1 MASQLTLS
9 GDSMENTK
17 TTQRSYTS
25 VVAHYRDNT
34 LYATSKH
41 FGLNTKTILRWAADQ
56 DKIRKSKKGSK
67 HVKPQRKAVYPDME
81 EVLYQEHRRKGL
93 KVKGYWFKARA
104 RQLMSEMH
112 PDAPF
117 CVSEGWFT
125 GFKVRHS
132 ISFRRSIN
140 TAQRPPADKM
150 DLIRQFH
157 REIRKTAA
165 VGEGD
170 EQQSVGRF
178 KLSQIANMDQTPL
191 PFSFCEGPT
200 YADTGEKTVWVRGGA
215 SGMEKRQC
223 TVQLTIFADGEP
235 RVKPLI
241 IFKGKGPRIPFRE
254 KVKYRFSI
262 VELKN

>member
-1 MASQLTLS
+1 MSTIHPAASSLANFRNTIRRFDSSSPAVLITRFVMASQLTLF
-9 GDSMENTK
+9 GDSTVSVNTK
-17 TTQRSYTS
+17 STRRSYTREFKLG

-67 HVKPQRKAVYPDME
+67 HVKHQRKSVYPDME
-81 EVLYQEHRRKGL
+81 YVLYQEYQEHRKKGL

-117 CVSEGWFT
+117 RVSEGWFT

-132 ISFRRSIN
+132 ISFRRPTN

-150 DLIRQFH
+150 DLIKQFH

-170 EQQSVGRF
+170 EQQQQSVGRF
-178 KLSQIANMDQTPL
+178 KLS
-191 PFSFCEGPT
+191 
-200 YADTGEKTVWVRGGA
+200 
-215 SGMEKRQC
+215 
-223 TVQLTIFADGEP
+223 
-235 RVKPLI
+235 
-241 IFKGKGPRIPFRE
+241 
-254 KVKYRFSI
+254 
-262 VELKN
+262 